1 MQTERKDMIIV
12 PQQLNADNFL
22 LAKMGMNRHRYFQV
36 LRKKVPLKWDI
47 PHKLFIEQGK
57 N

>member
-1 MQTERKDMIIV
+1 MQTERKDMIVV

-36 LRKKVPLKWDI
+36 LRKKSSFKM
-47 PHKLFIEQGK
+47 GYSA
-57 N
+57 